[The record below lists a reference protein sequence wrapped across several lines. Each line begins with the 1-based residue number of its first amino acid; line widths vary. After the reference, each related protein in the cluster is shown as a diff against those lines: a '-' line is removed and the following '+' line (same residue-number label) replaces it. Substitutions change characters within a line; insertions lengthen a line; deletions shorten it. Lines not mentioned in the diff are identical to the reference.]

1 MNESSSRIRVAI
13 NGYGNLGRAVEAA
26 VQAAPDMELVAIFTR
41 RDPKSLQTR
50 FAPAVHVDNAADYV
64 GKVDVCAL
72 CGGSAT
78 DLEQQ
83 GPQFAALFNTVDSFD
98 NHAVIP
104 EYFATMN
111 EVSAKN
117 STVSVIST
125 GWDPGLFSLQR
136 LIAEAILPQGQTTTF
151 WGRGVSQGHSD
162 AIRRIE
168 GVVGGIQY
176 TVPVEAA
183 KASALAGEA
192 GEMSAREKHRRE
204 CFVVAAEGAD
214 KERIREQIVTMPN
227 YFEPYDTTV
236 TFISAEELQRDHAG
250 MPHGG
255 DVIRA
260 GHTPDGASQSLQYTL
275 TLGSNPQFTGAMVT
289 ATCRAVARLTQGS
302 QTGGVSVLA
311 GAYTVF
317 DIPPALYS
325 PATPEQLRSQLL

>member
-1 MNESSSRIRVAI
+1 MQPIRVAI

-26 VQAAPDMELVAIFTR
+26 VHAAPDMELVAIFTR
-41 RDPKSLQTR
+41 RDPQSLQTR
-50 FAPAVHVDNAADYV
+50 FAPAVHVDQAAEYV

-78 DLEQQ
+78 DLTDQ
-83 GPQFAALFNTVDSFD
+83 GPQFAALFNTVDSYD
-98 NHAVIP
+98 NHALIP
-104 EYFATMN
+104 EYFETMN
-111 EVSAKN
+111 QVCAQN

-125 GWDPGLFSLQR
+125 GWDPGLFSIQR
-136 LIAEAILPQGQTTTF
+136 LIAEAVLPQGQTTTF

-168 GVVGGIQY
+168 GVAAGIQY
-176 TVPVEAA
+176 TVPVEEA
-183 KASALAGEA
+183 KASALAGNA
-192 GEMSAREKHRRE
+192 GQMTAREKHRRE

-214 KERIREQIVTMPN
+214 QERIREQIVTMPN

-236 TFISAEELQRDHAG
+236 EFISAEEMERDHG
-250 MPHGG
+250 RMPHGG

-260 GHTPDGASQSLQYTL
+260 GQTPQGADQSIQFTL

-289 ATCRAVARLTQGS
+289 ATCRAVARLAAGS
-302 QTGGVSVLA
+302 QSGGVSALA

-325 PATPEQLRSQLL
+325 PSSPEQLRKELL

>member
-1 MNESSSRIRVAI
+1 MQESNSPIRVAI

-26 VQAAPDMELVAIFTR
+26 VHAAPDLELVAIFTR
-41 RDPKSLQTR
+41 RDPQSLQTL
-50 FAPAVHVDNAADYV
+50 FAPAVHVDQAADYV

-78 DLEQQ
+78 DLQTQ

-98 NHAVIP
+98 NHALIP
-104 EYFATMN
+104 QYFETMN
-111 EVSAKN
+111 EVCTQN

-136 LIAEAILPQGQTTTF
+136 LIAQAVLPQGQTTTF

-162 AIRRIE
+162 AIRRIDGVE
-168 GVVGGIQY
+168 GAIQY
-176 TVPVEAA
+176 TVPVQSA
-183 KASALAGEA
+183 KARALEGEA
-192 GEMSAREKHRRE
+192 GDLSARQKHRRE

-214 KERIREQIVTMPN
+214 RDRIREQIVTMPN

-236 TFISAEELQRDHAG
+236 EFISAEELARDHAQ

-260 GHTPDGASQSLQYTL
+260 GTTAQGAHQSIHFNLA
-275 TLGSNPQFTGAMVT
+275 LGSNPQFTGAMVT
-289 ATCRAVARLTQGS
+289 ATCRAVARLAA
-302 QTGGVSVLA
+302 GGELRALA

-317 DIPPALYS
+317 DIPPTLYCAQP
-325 PATPEQLRSQLL
+325 PADLRRDLL